1 MKGKWMPHIIAV
13 IAFVVFIILG
23 LACAST
29 EESVQNEESG
39 LNINNIQFVYTEI
52 PFSDLMQSIEKVNE
66 LGHGFIVNAYFGGD
80 SDYLTIC
87 DTPIANMFD
96 RPKNSVRIK
105 NGIRGS
111 SWNDLIKRY
120 DKNVVCKIYIKT
132 WSDAYLFGPDY
143 RKKYIDEHG
152 FNPYGIVDKIEGL
165 LTIEQADA
173 LRTQKEAEEKAADEK
188 ANRYDASKFTIV
200 PTNFRPA
207 DYTSIDLFTAVSD
220 VEKMKSAVDLG
231 YYTGGLGIRGWYVSN
246 VVFVDQNGTDIR
258 FRTNDNTISRS
269 MKVEGR
275 SGLTSGQRVRVYY
288 TVTKDVLAEWR
299 VVAIERL

>member
-1 MKGKWMPHIIAV
+1 MKEKRTPHIIAV
-13 IAFVVFIILG
+13 MALVLFIALG
-23 LACAST
+23 LGSGTT
-29 EESVQNEESG
+29 EESVRSEEKG
-39 LNINNIQFVYTEI
+39 LNIKDIQFVYTEI

-66 LGHGFIVNAYFGGD
+66 PGHGFIVNAYFGGD

-96 RPKNSVRIK
+96 RPNNSVRII
-105 NGIRGS
+105 NGIHGS
-111 SWNDLIKRY
+111 SWNDLTKRY
-120 DKNVVCKIYIKT
+120 DKNVICKIYIKT
-132 WSDAYLFGPDY
+132 WSDVYQFSPDY
-143 RKKYIDEHG
+143 RKKIIDEHG

-207 DYTSIDLFTAVSD
+207 DYTSIDLFKAVSD
-220 VEKMKSAVDLG
+220 VEKMKSAFDLG

-246 VVFVDQNGTDIR
+246 VVFVDQNGTNIR
-258 FRTNDNTISRS
+258 FKTNDNAITQS
-269 MKVEGR
+269 MKVDGR
-275 SGLTSGQRVRVYY
+275 SGLTSGQRVRLYY